1 MDKLRL
7 MTAIPHSIDFNV
19 NVDGQRLTA
28 SVVEEIIPSYQFIYR
43 VRFSNGFEDLFYLGE
58 NGIRGDK
65 ADSAAYAKAI
75 SMDMDQVVGLDT
87 SNFYHVF
94 EEIVNGSLTNVWVVR
109 RENKSIISYAV
120 YYNRFYRFELAKDG
134 MHWAA
139 STTAKI
145 YPNINFELAAR
156 IGGLLDKLLVPGN
169 SLVHH

>member
-1 MDKLRL
+1 MA
-7 MTAIPHSIDFNV
+7 TIPHSIDFNV
-19 NVDGQRLTA
+19 SVDGQRMTA

-58 NGIRGDK
+58 SGIRGDK
-65 ADSAAYAKAI
+65 TDSAPYAKAI

-87 SNFYHVF
+87 NNFYHVF
-94 EEIVNGSLTNVWVVR
+94 EEKVNGTLTNIWVIK
-109 RENKSIISYAV
+109 RENKTKVSYAV

-134 MHWAA
+134 AHWAA

-156 IGGLLDKLLVPGN
+156 IGHMLDEMLVPGN
-169 SLVHH
+169 SYAHH